1 MPVTPFHFGAGLAAK
16 AAAPQRFGLLA
27 FCAANAIMDVE
38 PLYYA
43 LTRQD
48 PLHRFFH
55 TLLGALIAALLTIF
69 LFWILKTVLQW
80 LHLSRFVVKAEISPP
95 GVWLGAMSG
104 AISHVLLDSVVH
116 ADVQP
121 FAPLTRSN
129 PFLGWFSIFE
139 VQNFLTLLALAGI
152 AGIILRS
159 VLHRSK
165 KAPFH
170 E

>member
-1 MPVTPFHFGAGLAAK
+1 MPVTPCHFGAGLAAK
-16 AAAPQRFGLLA
+16 AAAPQRFWLLA
-27 FCAANAIMDVE
+27 FCAANVIIDVE
-38 PLYYA
+38 PLYYT

-55 TLLGALIAALLTIF
+55 TLPGALIAARLTIF

-80 LHLSRFVVKAEISPP
+80 LHLGRFVVKAEISPP

-121 FAPLTRSN
+121 FAPFTSSN
-129 PFLGWFSIFE
+129 PFLGWFSRFE
-139 VQNFLTLLALAGI
+139 VENFLILLGLAGI

-159 VLHRSK
+159 VLYHSK
-165 KAPFH
+165 ITPLHK
-170 E
+170 